1 MINTMDIEEP
11 PSNMP
16 SDDETNFETIP
27 LEEEPEVQSVV
38 EKPKKAKKPVSQAKL
53 DQLKKAREAKR
64 KKREI
69 QKVKPSPTPAP
80 TPAPTPVKIEQ
91 EEGKLSE
98 SEEEEIV
105 IVKKKKAKL
114 KTKPKPK
121 KRKKVV
127 FVEES
132 EEEEE
137 SSESDTENGDDVY
150 FKRDRQMGMGI
161 PQPSARD
168 VYMTHLQ
175 RQMFG

>member
-1 MINTMDIEEP
+1 MDIEEP

-69 QKVKPSPTPAP
+69 QKVKPSPTP
-80 TPAPTPVKIEQ
+80 VKIEQ

-137 SSESDTENGDDVY
+137 SSESDPENGDDVY